1 MRTDHLMS
9 AFKIIVV
16 GASGVGK
23 SAMVQRLT
31 SSEFKTDLASTVG
44 VEVATHELNVDG
56 KDVKLLIWDT
66 AGQERFR
73 SVSRA
78 YFRNAVGAILVFDI
92 TKRDSFD
99 EVEMWLNDI
108 HSLSHPN
115 AVILLAGNKSDLASE
130 REIAVG
136 EVNEFVAQHQLEY
149 FETSAKDGANINE
162 IFVRLA
168 YEISARVQRGA
179 ISMPVLGA
187 PRGVVAS
194 QPAEGSGCC

>member
-1 MRTDHLMS
+1 MS
-9 AFKIIVV
+9 AYKIIVV

-23 SAMVQRLT
+23 SALVQRLT
-31 SSEFKTDLASTVG
+31 TNEFKSDLTSTVG

-56 KDVKLLIWDT
+56 NDVKLLIWDT

-78 YFRNAVGAILVFDI
+78 YFRNAVGALFVFDI
-92 TKRDSFD
+92 TKRNSFE

-115 AVILLAGNKSDLASE
+115 AVILLAGNKCDLAAD

-136 EVNEFVAQHQLEY
+136 EVNEFIGQHHLEY
-149 FETSAKDGANINE
+149 FETSAKDGNNVNDV
-162 IFVRLA
+162 FLRLA
-168 YEISARVQRGA
+168 YEISSRVQCGS
-179 ISMPVLGA
+179 ISMPIHGA
-187 PRGVVAS
+187 PTGVSETKQEDV
-194 QPAEGSGCC
+194 GNCC